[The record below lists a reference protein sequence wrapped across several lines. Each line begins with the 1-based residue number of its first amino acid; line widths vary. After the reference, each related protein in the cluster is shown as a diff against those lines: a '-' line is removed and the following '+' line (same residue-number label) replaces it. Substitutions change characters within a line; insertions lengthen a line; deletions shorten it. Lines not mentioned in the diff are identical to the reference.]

1 MNSKPHLNQMAQEFT
16 PMQQQRQMYS
26 TNVYQP
32 QTVTHHQL
40 PTHQQQAALQAA
52 MMNPAALQAMIQN
65 QNPQLL
71 HQLQHQQLQQLQQLH
86 QQNLRLAAAFNQN
99 QMGIYNATS
108 ALLNQLP
115 NGQQQQQQE
124 PVNNQLQQQG
134 KQQNGDFDNFPTRED
149 YSPSPPL
156 LVAPKCPKTV
166 KSKDHNKDSAFDDIS
181 DDSSESTGSSY
192 TNVELEAHE
201 IPDEAT
207 LDIICRQVE
216 EYLSDQ
222 YLSTDKY
229 LLRQLRSK
237 SEGYLSVK
245 LLTSFKKIKK
255 LTRDWRVTA
264 HALKRS
270 NLVELS
276 CDGHRVKRH
285 AHLPDNLRR
294 GRTMTSILAI
304 RVPEDWATLESIT
317 NLFSTYGNITLA
329 RVLRPG
335 RPIPPD
341 LRNYATQI
349 PDMGASTC
357 AVVDFEST
365 DSAHECCRGLRDK
378 NLRGMRIALLGP
390 RIRRTLYKAE
400 KKKVPENRH
409 QRRQNAGMVIS
420 NEQNFKLN
428 QAVNQKAPGV
438 SKEEGLK
445 IIQSYFHGQVK
456 PDDPLDFPPLGHPNL
471 TNQDQPAACPTP
483 VATNST
489 WNLASQMKKMVIE
502 QKKPTMSEIVKAQ
515 NEEIEAANQDILSD
529 GSDESGRGSPKP
541 VNLDFDDVTMTS
553 HSMGKKSWNFPT
565 AKTEQPIEI
574 ENDTVSPPVWDPWNF
589 RRNSVQSSAS
599 LDNDDNDSLETDMS
613 DLIGQKT
620 PTPAATN
627 QNDGIKKDE
636 LKFEPLPTIDIGS
649 SGIWSSMTTGISGW

>member
-1 MNSKPHLNQMAQEFT
+1 
-16 PMQQQRQMYS
+16 MQQQRQMYS

-32 QTVTHHQL
+32 QVRRSTVTHHQL